1 VMVLDGLSDGAHVVI
16 RGVNLMAQLQ

>member
-1 VMVLDGLSDGAHVVI
+1 MVLDGLSDGAHVVI